1 MSAANKVNFAALSAA
16 ELNTIEKFEKEFAV
30 KHGNNVFLLAFNKK

>member
-1 MSAANKVNFAALSAA
+1 MSAANNVNFAALSTA
-16 ELNTIEKFEKEFAV
+16 ELNTIEKFEKEFAA